1 MAFIQFLKPK
11 NRLEEGG
18 RNHAPMQLDEGEPE
32 KNCPNCHKDIPISRL
47 AAADMVCRCGYHFRL
62 RARQRI
68 EMLTDRGS
76 FRELYKNLSTDDPL
90 QFPATG
96 KSRSWQLQ

>member
-47 AAADMVCRCGYHFRL
+47 AAADMVCPM
-62 RARQRI
+62 RI
-68 EMLTDRGS
+68 PFQTAGKTADRNAYGP
-76 FRELYKNLSTDDPL
+76 RKLSGTV
-90 QFPATG
+90 
-96 KSRSWQLQ
+96 